1 MSARGGS
8 GEFGMNCDWTKDNI
22 VLYIYEELP
31 DDARFEFERHVQRC
45 ISCHAELESAREFKE
60 QMAALPVQ
68 EVSPNLLTSN
78 RMQLQEALENAQQA
92 RSGLGMFV
100 FDFAGWMH
108 QIKLAPAL
116 TAALLIMGF
125 AGGTVTGWR
134 VATRGDGLPPSSA
147 QAQIAGIESITR
159 DPNSDQVTIKY
170 DTLSPQTYV
179 SSASDPQVQKFL
191 LLGARNNRD
200 SGVRLDSIDIL
211 KNQPD
216 DAAVREALIYALR
229 YDQNPG
235 VRLKVLD
242 GLKGYVK
249 DDVHVRDAVLE
260 ALLHD
265 NNAGVRIAAINL
277 LDPVKADSSV
287 RDTLKYLADRD
298 SNKFISSEARR
309 ILASTPNLD

>member
-1 MSARGGS
+1 
-8 GEFGMNCDWTKDNI
+8 MNCDWTKDNI

-45 ISCHAELESAREFKE
+45 ISCHAELEAARGFKQ
-60 QMAALPVQ
+60 QMSALPV
-68 EVSPNLLTSN
+68 EEISPNLLASS

-92 RSGLGMFV
+92 RSGFGMFI

-108 QIKLAPAL
+108 QIRLAPAL

-134 VATRGDGLPPSSA
+134 VATTDRGRPTVDQPG
-147 QAQIAGIESITR
+147 QAQIAQIESITR
-159 DPNSDQVTIKY
+159 DPNSDKVTIKY
-170 DTLSPQTYV
+170 DTLSPQTLV
-179 SSASDPQVQKFL
+179 SSASDPEVQKFL

-200 SGVRLDSIDIL
+200 SGVRLESYDIL

-265 NNAGVRIAAINL
+265 NNAGVRFAAINL

-287 RDTLKYLADRD
+287 RDTLKYLAERD

>member
-1 MSARGGS
+1 M
-8 GEFGMNCDWTKDNI
+8 
-22 VLYIYEELP
+22 
-31 DDARFEFERHVQRC
+31 
-45 ISCHAELESAREFKE
+45 
-60 QMAALPVQ
+60 
-68 EVSPNLLTSN
+68 
-78 RMQLQEALENAQQA
+78 
-92 RSGLGMFV
+92 
-100 FDFAGWMH
+100 
-108 QIKLAPAL
+108 
-116 TAALLIMGF
+116 
-125 AGGTVTGWR
+125 
-134 VATRGDGLPPSSA
+134 
-147 QAQIAGIESITR
+147 
-159 DPNSDQVTIKY
+159 
-170 DTLSPQTYV
+170 
-179 SSASDPQVQKFL
+179 
-191 LLGARNNRD
+191 
-200 SGVRLDSIDIL
+200 DSIDIL

>member
-1 MSARGGS
+1 
-8 GEFGMNCDWTKDNI
+8 MNCDWTKDNI

-45 ISCHAELESAREFKE
+45 LACHAELESAREFKE

-68 EVSPNLLTSN
+68 EVSPNLLASN
-78 RMQLQEALENAQQA
+78 RMELQEALENAQQV
-92 RSGLGMFV
+92 RSGFGMFV

-108 QIKLAPAL
+108 QIRLAPAL

-134 VATRGDGLPPSSA
+134 ISQTTDRGRTGEQPPA
-147 QAQIAGIESITR
+147 QAQIAAIESITR

-170 DTLSPQTYV
+170 DTLSPQTLV
-179 SSASDPQVQKFL
+179 RSASDPEVQKL
-191 LLGARNNRD
+191 VLLGARNNRD

-211 KNQPD
+211 KNEPD

-287 RDTLKYLADRD
+287 RDTLKFLAERD

>member
-1 MSARGGS
+1 
-8 GEFGMNCDWTKDNI
+8 MNCDWTKDNI

-45 ISCHAELESAREFKE
+45 LSCHAELESARGFKE

-68 EVSPNLLTSN
+68 EVSPNLLASS
-78 RMQLQEALENAQQA
+78 RMDLQEALESAQQA
-92 RSGLGMFV
+92 RSGFGMFV

-108 QIKLAPAL
+108 QIRLAPAL

-125 AGGTVTGWR
+125 AGGTITGWR
-134 VATRGDGLPPSSA
+134 ISQSPKPTDITTPT
-147 QAQIAGIESITR
+147 QAQIAAVESITR

-179 SSASDPQVQKFL
+179 SNASDPEVQKFL

-211 KNQPD
+211 KNEPA
-216 DAAVREALIYALR
+216 DADVREALIYALR

-287 RDTLKYLADRD
+287 RDTLKFLAERD
-298 SNKFISSEARR
+298 SNKFINSEARR
-309 ILASTPNLD
+309 ILATTPNLD

>member
-1 MSARGGS
+1 
-8 GEFGMNCDWTKDNI
+8 MNCDWTKDNI

-45 ISCHAELESAREFKE
+45 ISCHAELEAARGFKQ
-60 QMAALPVQ
+60 QMSALPVQ
-68 EVSPNLLTSN
+68 EVSPNLLASS
-78 RMQLQEALENAQQA
+78 RMQLQESLENAQQA
-92 RSGLGMFV
+92 RSGFGMFI

-108 QIKLAPAL
+108 QIKLAPTL

-125 AGGTVTGWR
+125 AGGTMTGWR
-134 VATRGDGLPPSSA
+134 IAQQPPPA
-147 QAQIAGIESITR
+147 PAPQGQVTAIESITR

-170 DTLSPQTYV
+170 DTLSPQTLV
-179 SSASDPQVQKFL
+179 SSASDPEVQKL
-191 LLGARNNRD
+191 VLLGARNNRD
-200 SGVRLDSIDIL
+200 SGVRLDSIDIMKNDIL

-277 LDPVKADSSV
+277 VDPVKADSSV
-287 RDTLKYLADRD
+287 RDTLKYLAERD

>member
-1 MSARGGS
+1 
-8 GEFGMNCDWTKDNI
+8 MNCDWTKDNI
-22 VLYIYEELP
+22 VLYIYEELA

-45 ISCHAELESAREFKE
+45 LACHAELEAAREFKE
-60 QMAALPVQ
+60 QMSTAPVQ
-68 EVSPNLLTSN
+68 EVSPNLLASS
-78 RMQLQEALENAQQA
+78 RMELQEALENAQQA
-92 RSGLGMFV
+92 RSGFGMFV
-100 FDFAGWMH
+100 FDFAGWMY

-125 AGGTVTGWR
+125 AGGTITGWQ
-134 VATRGDGLPPSSA
+134 VARGPKGPDGQPQGQVA
-147 QAQIAGIESITR
+147 AVESVVPDATTGK
-159 DPNSDQVTIKY
+159 VTITY
-170 DTLSPQTYV
+170 DTLTPQTKV
-179 SSASDPQVQKFL
+179 GDINDPQIQPL
-191 LLGARNNRD
+191 ILMACRNNRNSD
-200 SGVRLDSIDIL
+200 ARLGCIDII
-211 KNQPD
+211 KSQPE
-216 DAAVREALIYALR
+216 DAAVGEALIYALR

-235 VRLKVLD
+235 VRLKTLD

-249 DDVHVRDAVLE
+249 NDVHVRDAVLE